1 MLIELTHIKI
11 ERMTW
16 FCYLLRNTDP
26 NWSAKGITYNGSTN
40 NPVRRLRQHN
50 EEISGGARATHGK
63 GGAWEIYA
71 LVSGFPD
78 HVNTLSCEWRIKHPS
93 GKPGKRAPKYCGE
106 RGRIVGLREV
116 LELPHWTKQCVVE
129 NSCMDLHVWITSEY
143 SDLMIGLPENIKVH
157 VVESITKEFLSQLD
171 KNIKSDVISES
182 IESDVLRNE

>member
-16 FCYLLRNTDP
+16 FCYILRNTDER
-26 NWSAKGITYNGSTN
+26 WKHQTYNGSTN

-78 HVNTLSCEWRIKHPS
+78 HVNALSCEWRIKHPN
-93 GKPGKRAPKYCGE
+93 GKPGRRDPKYSGE

-116 LELPHWTKQCVVE
+116 LELTHWTKQCVVE
-129 NSCMDLHVWITSEY
+129 NSCMDLHVWIVEEY
-143 SDLMIGLPENIKVH
+143 SELMLGLPTNVTVH
-157 VVESITKEFLSQLD
+157 VVDSISKEFLSGLLT
-171 KNIKSDVISES
+171 VE
-182 IESDVLRNE
+182 ELCPVE